1 MPLMDELVKH
11 SYVSILPSHAFTFGG
26 YLMAVGVCPECR
38 LAHTESILHVISC
51 YPLGDAVDVNGSSE
65 ELVNMPFAVIV
76 LASDTAHRYLVALG
90 GCKQY
95 FCIPLLGTNVLPQN
109 SHFLVGLILFDIAM
123 FYILGVFHRWSKL
136 K

>member
-1 MPLMDELVKH
+1 MDELVKH

>member
-1 MPLMDELVKH
+1 MDELVKH

-51 YPLGDAVDVNGSSE
+51 HPFRDAVDVNGSTE
-65 ELVNMPFAVIV
+65 ELINMSFAVIV

-123 FYILGVFHRWSKL
+123 FYIL
-136 K
+136 

>member
-1 MPLMDELVKH
+1 MDELVKH

-38 LAHTESILHVISC
+38 LAHAKGFLYIISSH
-51 YPLGDAVDVNGSSE
+51 PFRDTVEVNGCTE
-65 ELVNMPFAVIV
+65 ELINMPFAVIV

-123 FYILGVFHRWSKL
+123 FYIL
-136 K
+136 

>member
-1 MPLMDELVKH
+1 MDELVKH
-11 SYVSILPSHAFTFGG
+11 SHVSILPSHAFTFGG

-51 YPLGDAVDVNGSSE
+51 YTLGDAVDVNGSTK
-65 ELVNMPFAVIV
+65 ELINMPFAVIV
-76 LASDTAHRYLVALG
+76 LACDTAHRYLVALG

>member
-51 YPLGDAVDVNGSSE
+51 HPFRYAVEVNGSTK
-65 ELVNMPFAVIV
+65 ELINMPFAVIV

-123 FYILGVFHRWSKL
+123 FYIL
-136 K
+136 